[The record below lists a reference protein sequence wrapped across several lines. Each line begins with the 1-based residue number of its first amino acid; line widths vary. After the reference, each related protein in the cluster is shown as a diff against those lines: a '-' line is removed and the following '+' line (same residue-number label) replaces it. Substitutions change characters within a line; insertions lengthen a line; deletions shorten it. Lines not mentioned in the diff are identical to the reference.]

1 MSLEQD
7 SLEQLLMKRM
17 ILEQIIQENSDDPRV
32 REPKR
37 QLVII
42 NAEIKRREEVADEP
56 PDLTVGLQTLNLK
69 VKKGNL

>member
-1 MSLEQD
+1 MSLELD
-7 SLEQLLMKRM
+7 SLQQLYMKRS
-17 ILEQIIQENSDDPRV
+17 ILEQIIKENADDPRV

-42 NAEIKRREEVADEP
+42 NAEIKRREETVETP

-69 VKKGNL
+69 VKQGKT

>member
-7 SLEQLLMKRM
+7 SLQQLYMKRT
-17 ILEQIIQENSDDPRV
+17 ILEQIIRENSDDPRV

-42 NAEIKRREEVADEP
+42 NAEIKRREEAVENP
-56 PDLTVGLQTLNLK
+56 PDLAVGLQTLNLK
-69 VKKGNL
+69 VKQTK

>member
-1 MSLEQD
+1 MSLELD
-7 SLEQLLMKRM
+7 SLEQLYMKRN
-17 ILEQIIQENSDDPRV
+17 ILEQIIRENADDPRV

-42 NAEIKRREEVADEP
+42 NAEIKRREETVETP

-69 VKKGNL
+69 VKQGKT